1 MYILANKKTFRR
13 YGRTSVRDKRSLV
26 RSLDSFTKQYKY
38 AFIEKVSLNDKQE
51 IEFGKLMGLSF
62 SQESQ
67 KRIGEV
73 GYGSSMIYS
82 ADVALNDL
90 STQETI
96 ANAIDNMISIN
107 KKYRYKEALKAILD
121 EYSEQGVSTMF
132 EQSNE
137 ENVIQQISK
146 SFECSMQYAKRI
158 YQQLKNRVK
167 YAYVGLYSVNEES
180 TNRINV
186 LLPQYI
192 TPYDELK
199 SKINFIL
206 KREWLFGDAI
216 LNELRARLSEI
227 KKDKTDAYWQE
238 HQEQDIQEKIEEY
251 FGIDILDTDDYT
263 YYDAVEFLQF
273 TYLSDMYE
281 NAPYPDPNYTP
292 YEYEFITEYAIENFT
307 NESSAKSYILWFN
320 SELEQVDNDA
330 DDGEEQKEREKQLYN
345 APIDAETYYDSTV
358 QDIYRE
364 SAASPAMQWN
374 KFYETLLDGIIS
386 DNESRN
392 VYKRV
397 CEFSREILSRY
408 LKLEEEGMYLE
419 NGVINE
425 SCKTL
430 KDMFRS
436 LEEDEGLNQ
445 LDTATRYAKIRE
457 AVAMKKRENRLL
469 YKTVNQNGIIYALE
483 DFNYETLQFRG
494 YKTK

>member
-1 MYILANKKTFRR
+1 VANKKTFRR
-13 YGRTSVRDKRSLV
+13 YSRTSVRDKRSLV
-26 RSLDSFTKQYKY
+26 RSLDSFTKQYRY
-38 AFIEKVSLNDKQE
+38 AFIEKVKLNDKQE

-62 SQESQ
+62 SQESK
-67 KRIGEV
+67 KRIGAV
-73 GYGSSMIYS
+73 GYGSNMIYS

-90 STQETI
+90 STKETI

-107 KKYRYKEALKAILD
+107 QKYHYKEALKAILD
-121 EYSEQGVSTMF
+121 EYSEQGVSTIF

-137 ENVIQQISK
+137 ENVIQQISER
-146 SFECSMQYAKRI
+146 FECSMQYAKRI

-186 LLPQYI
+186 LLPHYI

-216 LNELRARLSEI
+216 LNELRTRLAKI
-227 KKDKTDAYWQE
+227 KKDRIDAYWQE
-238 HQEQDIQEKIEEY
+238 HQEQDIQEKIEEH
-251 FGIDILDTDDYT
+251 FGIDILDTDDDT
-263 YYDAVEFLQF
+263 YYDAVEYLKA
-273 TYLSDMYE
+273 TYLSEMYE

-307 NESSAKSYILWFN
+307 NESNAKSYILWFN
-320 SELEQVDNDA
+320 SELEQVDNNTD
-330 DDGEEQKEREKQLYN
+330 EEEKKEREKQLYN

-374 KFYETLLDGIIS
+374 NFYETLLDGVIS
-386 DNESRN
+386 DNESKN

-397 CEFSREILSRY
+397 CEFSREILSKY
-408 LKLEEEGMYLE
+408 LKLEEEGMYLK
-419 NGVINE
+419 NGAINE

-436 LEEDEGLNQ
+436 LEENEGLNQ
-445 LDTATRYAKIRE
+445 LDTATKYGKIRE
-457 AVAMKKRENRLL
+457 AIAMKKRESRLL
-469 YKTVNQNGIIYALE
+469 YKTVNQNGIVYALE
-483 DFNYETLQFRG
+483 DFNYVTLQFRG